1 MDDFVRQ
8 ILTLGGIGAA
18 IQAGKEARNYT
29 PENKINWV
37 NLIGRV
43 VISAAVGMSAAA
55 ILLLVPGVPFI
66 AQAGLAA
73 GVTVIGVTVLERV
86 ADKYLPPATKE

>member
-29 PENKINWV
+29 PEGKINWIQ
-37 NLIGRV
+37 LGGRCV
-43 VISAAVGMSAAA
+43 VS
-55 ILLLVPGVPFI
+55 
-66 AQAGLAA
+66 AGLAVSAMGAVALVPSLPFAAQVGIAA
-73 GVTVIGVTVLERV
+73 GFVVVGQVVLEKIV
-86 ADKYLPPATKE
+86 DKYTSKKE